1 MLNRMLPKLRV
12 QRFGYGVSFR
22 AMLNRMLPKQTL
34 LPVAHVGRFRAMLIR
49 IVFSID
55 LNT

>member
-1 MLNRMLPKLRV
+1 
-12 QRFGYGVSFR
+12 
-22 AMLNRMLPKQTL
+22 MLNRMLPKQTL

>member
-1 MLNRMLPKLRV
+1 MLNRMLPKLLCAYYDE
-12 QRFGYGVSFR
+12 FYCFR
-22 AMLNRMLPKQTL
+22 AMLNRMLPKQML